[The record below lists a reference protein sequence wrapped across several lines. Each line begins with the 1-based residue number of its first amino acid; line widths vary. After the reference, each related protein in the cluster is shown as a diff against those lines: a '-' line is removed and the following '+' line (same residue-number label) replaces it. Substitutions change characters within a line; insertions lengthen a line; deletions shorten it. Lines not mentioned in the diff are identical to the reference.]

1 MDYATC
7 LSATWRRTTT
17 AKRDDFHS
25 KSLFLVKKK
34 DNGTQKAVQ
43 RQRMGILVCEQHFR
57 GVWRRNKSVRAEI
70 GKILR
75 THTRG
80 SISSKDD
87 TIAKTM
93 NPRRPIE
100 THSHEEADTLIPI
113 HLILRNEERIYR
125 EVDVW
130 SPDTDLIV
138 LLMDPVSRG
147 HLGALTTLKLLTGKV
162 SYLHVN
168 R

>member
-25 KSLFLVKKK
+25 KSLFLVKKIK

-43 RQRMGILVCEQHFR
+43 RQRMGILLCEQNFR
-57 GVWRRNKSVRAEI
+57 DVWRRNKSVRAEI

-80 SISSKDD
+80 SISSKD
-87 TIAKTM
+87 
-93 NPRRPIE
+93 NPLIYIYIE
-100 THSHEEADTLIPI
+100 FSGITGNPAQGYNWYFLFLYLFSHLTQLFV
-113 HLILRNEERIYR
+113 LFMTSVILL
-125 EVDVW
+125 W
-130 SPDTDLIV
+130 
-138 LLMDPVSRG
+138 
-147 HLGALTTLKLLTGKV
+147 
-162 SYLHVN
+162 
-168 R
+168 